1 MNEAAP
7 PKPAAADG
15 APDAPAQDPSG
26 ERQGAEPRPRKRARR
41 PSERPQSDRP
51 EGDRPA
57 DDHAEGARPKSDT
70 PPRASRVRAT
80 QRVDRA
86 TADEPEGTSPSSAD
100 DGGPA
105 NEETSGA
112 RKRRERRANKRK
124 LKPRG
129 SGEAANDDAHPRQP
143 EGQRPVKAARGHAE
157 ETNGTSRGAHA
168 SDGARDDGRD
178 RGRGRRERARDRD
191 EEEADHEPVERP
203 ASLRG
208 IGADEDEPEP
218 AVYEVRFPDEAMD
231 QDAVKVL
238 LRLSQH
244 GYQAYLVGGGVRDLL
259 LGKSPK
265 DFDVA
270 TSARPQDVR
279 RIFRNC
285 RVIGRRFRLAHVLFS
300 GGKIIEVATFRRDH
314 GQRIDRVPADLAR
327 RWPLVSDYEP
337 TRLVPSASADD
348 IRPDEDLLIVTD
360 NVFGEPFEDAI
371 RRDFTINGLFYDI
384 EHEEVIDYV
393 GGMADVERHL
403 LRMIGDPIVRF
414 REDPVRILRAIK
426 FSARLDLGIAADV
439 LDAIQAYR
447 GELSRA
453 AKPRILEEIFR
464 LLRGGAAHRSFYL
477 AWDLGV
483 LAEILPELA
492 GYLDDRAPDADLTWR
507 RLSAVDARVA
517 SGETLSE
524 AVMVSALLLGPLN
537 EALDGARN
545 QAAAFEWFMEEVAER
560 IAMPRRLK
568 DRIRLITGSQ
578 GRLRS
583 GKLGAIQTR
592 DFFAEAATLY
602 AIDCVA
608 REQPVPEW
616 AIDPPYIAPEEEPP
630 RRRRRRR
637 RG

>member
-7 PKPAAADG
+7 PKPPRADGASGAPAASPAGPSGESQTTGPRTRRRTRTASDTPKAVAPAADASALLAEAPKRKPKTKPKPKPKVAADG
-15 APDAPAQDPSG
+15 
-26 ERQGAEPRPRKRARR
+26 RAK
-41 PSERPQSDRP
+41 SDRP
-51 EGDRPA
+51 ERKDRPESEERGASSTDAGTARRAESGASGGRKTSRRSGRAYDDFDDEEAQPRPSPRGVGA
-57 DDHAEGARPKSDT
+57 DD
-70 PPRASRVRAT
+70 
-80 QRVDRA
+80 
-86 TADEPEGTSPSSAD
+86 
-100 DGGPA
+100 
-105 NEETSGA
+105 
-112 RKRRERRANKRK
+112 
-124 LKPRG
+124 
-129 SGEAANDDAHPRQP
+129 
-143 EGQRPVKAARGHAE
+143 
-157 ETNGTSRGAHA
+157 
-168 SDGARDDGRD
+168 
-178 RGRGRRERARDRD
+178 
-191 EEEADHEPVERP
+191 
-203 ASLRG
+203 
-208 IGADEDEPEP
+208 DEPEP
-218 AVYEVRFPDEAMD
+218 AVYEVRFPEEAMD

-327 RWPLVSDYEP
+327 SWPLVSDYEP

-348 IRPDEDLLIVTD
+348 IRPDEDLLIVND

-371 RRDFTINGLFYDI
+371 RRDFTINGMFYDI

-447 GELSRA
+447 GELARA

-507 RLSAVDARVA
+507 RLAALDAQVA
-517 SGETLSE
+517 AGETISE

-545 QAAAFEWFMEEVAER
+545 QAAAFEWFMEEVSER

-583 GKLGAIQTR
+583 GKFGSIQTR
-592 DFFAEAATLY
+592 DFFAEAAALY
-602 AIDCVA
+602 ALDCTA

-616 AIDPPYIAPEEEPP
+616 AIDPPYIAPEEEPQ

-637 RG
+637 RN

>member
-7 PKPAAADG
+7 PKPHAADG
-15 APDAPAQDPSG
+15 ASSAPASGPQGPGEEGRTPKARTRRRTRTSNDEPIPREAREGGGARDGGAAAKAGSDAPPRRTPRAS
-26 ERQGAEPRPRKRARR
+26 GAEPEVIKTKAKAKKRKPRDGGQANEPGPDRKRGPSAPREAR
-41 PSERPQSDRP
+41 DY
-51 EGDRPA
+51 DH
-57 DDHAEGARPKSDT
+57 DDD
-70 PPRASRVRAT
+70 VRE
-80 QRVDRA
+80 
-86 TADEPEGTSPSSAD
+86 DEPTRLRSANGEDEG
-100 DGGPA
+100 
-105 NEETSGA
+105 
-112 RKRRERRANKRK
+112 
-124 LKPRG
+124 
-129 SGEAANDDAHPRQP
+129 
-143 EGQRPVKAARGHAE
+143 
-157 ETNGTSRGAHA
+157 
-168 SDGARDDGRD
+168 
-178 RGRGRRERARDRD
+178 
-191 EEEADHEPVERP
+191 
-203 ASLRG
+203 
-208 IGADEDEPEP
+208 EPEP
-218 AVYEVRFPDEAMD
+218 AVYEVRFPEEAMD

-259 LGKSPK
+259 LGRTPK

-285 RVIGRRFRLAHVLFS
+285 RVIGRRFRLAHVLFH

-314 GQRIDRVPADLAR
+314 GQRIDRVPADLAK
-327 RWPLVSDYEP
+327 RWPMVSDYEP
-337 TRLVPSASADD
+337 MRLVPSASAEG
-348 IRPDEDLLIVTD
+348 IRPDEDLLIVND

-426 FSARLDLGIAADV
+426 FSARLDLGIAEDV

-447 GELSRA
+447 GELARA

-492 GYLDDRAPDADLTWR
+492 GYLDDRAPDADLTWL
-507 RLSAVDARVA
+507 RLAAVDAQIA
-517 SGETLSE
+517 AGETISE

-545 QAAAFEWFMEEVAER
+545 QAAAFEWFMEEVSER

-568 DRIRLITGSQ
+568 DRIRLIIGSQ

-583 GKLGAIQTR
+583 GKLGSIQTR
-592 DFFAEAATLY
+592 DFFAEAAQLY
-602 AIDCVA
+602 ALDCAA
-608 REQPVPEW
+608 RNQAVPDW
-616 AIDPPYIAPEEEPP
+616 AIDPPYVAPEEEPN

-637 RG
+637 RN

>member
-1 MNEAAP
+1 M
-7 PKPAAADG
+7 
-15 APDAPAQDPSG
+15 S
-26 ERQGAEPRPRKRARR
+26 
-41 PSERPQSDRP
+41 
-51 EGDRPA
+51 
-57 DDHAEGARPKSDT
+57 T
-70 PPRASRVRAT
+70 PPRAPREY
-80 QRVDRA
+80 QDY
-86 TADEPEGTSPSSAD
+86 D
-100 DGGPA
+100 D
-105 NEETSGA
+105 
-112 RKRRERRANKRK
+112 
-124 LKPRG
+124 
-129 SGEAANDDAHPRQP
+129 D
-143 EGQRPVKAARGHAE
+143 
-157 ETNGTSRGAHA
+157 
-168 SDGARDDGRD
+168 RDD
-178 RGRGRRERARDRD
+178 DRD
-191 EEEADHEPVERP
+191 EPSR
-203 ASLRG
+203 LRNANG
-208 IGADEDEPEP
+208 DDEGEPEP
-218 AVYEVRFPDEAMD
+218 AVYEVRFPEEAMD

-259 LGKSPK
+259 LGRTPK

-285 RVIGRRFRLAHVLFS
+285 RVIGRRFRLAHVLFH

-314 GQRIDRVPADLAR
+314 GQRIDRVPADLAK
-327 RWPLVSDYEP
+327 RWPMVSDYEP
-337 TRLVPSASADD
+337 MRLVPSASAEG
-348 IRPDEDLLIVTD
+348 IRPDEDLLIVND

-426 FSARLDLGIAADV
+426 FSARLDLGIAEDV

-447 GELSRA
+447 GELARA

-492 GYLDDRAPDADLTWR
+492 GYLDDRAPDADLTWL
-507 RLSAVDARVA
+507 RLAALDAQIA
-517 SGETLSE
+517 QGETISE

-545 QAAAFEWFMEEVAER
+545 QAAAFEWFMEEVSER

-568 DRIRLITGSQ
+568 DRIRLIIGSQ

-583 GKLGAIQTR
+583 GKLGSIQTR
-592 DFFAEAATLY
+592 DFFAEAAQLY
-602 AIDCVA
+602 ALDCAA
-608 REQPVPEW
+608 RQQPVPDW
-616 AIDPPYIAPEEEPP
+616 AIDPPYVAPEEEPT

-637 RG
+637 RN

>member
-7 PKPAAADG
+7 PKPHAADG
-15 APDAPAQDPSG
+15 ASSAPAASPQGPGEEGRTPKARTSRRTRTSNDEPIPREARDGGSPRAKPDGGGGRANADGGSPRAKGGGEAPARRSRGPS
-26 ERQGAEPRPRKRARR
+26 AEPEVIKTKA
-41 PSERPQSDRP
+41 
-51 EGDRPA
+51 
-57 DDHAEGARPKSDT
+57 K
-70 PPRASRVRAT
+70 
-80 QRVDRA
+80 
-86 TADEPEGTSPSSAD
+86 
-100 DGGPA
+100 
-105 NEETSGA
+105 A
-112 RKRRERRANKRK
+112 RKR
-124 LKPRG
+124 KPRDNG
-129 SGEAANDDAHPRQP
+129 QAADDAAPDRKRSP
-143 EGQRPVKAARGHAE
+143 SAAREPRDYQDH
-157 ETNGTSRGAHA
+157 
-168 SDGARDDGRD
+168 DDDRDDA
-178 RGRGRRERARDRD
+178 RE
-191 EEEADHEPVERP
+191 EPSR
-203 ASLRG
+203 LRG
-208 IGADEDEPEP
+208 TGDDDGEPEP
-218 AVYEVRFPDEAMD
+218 AVYEVRFPEEAMD

-259 LGKSPK
+259 LGRTPK

-285 RVIGRRFRLAHVLFS
+285 RVIGRRFRLAHVLFH

-314 GQRIDRVPADLAR
+314 GQRIDRVPADLAK

-337 TRLVPSASADD
+337 MRLVPSASAEG
-348 IRPDEDLLIVTD
+348 IRPDEDLLIVND

-393 GGMADVERHL
+393 GGMADVERHV

-426 FSARLDLGIAADV
+426 FSARLDLGIAEDV

-447 GELSRA
+447 GELARA

-492 GYLDDRAPDADLTWR
+492 GYLDDRAPDADLTWL
-507 RLSAVDARVA
+507 RLAAVDAQIA
-517 SGETLSE
+517 AGEAISE

-545 QAAAFEWFMEEVAER
+545 QAAAFEWFMEEVSER

-568 DRIRLITGSQ
+568 DRIRLIIGSQ

-583 GKLGAIQTR
+583 GKLGSIQTR
-592 DFFAEAATLY
+592 DFFAEAAQLY
-602 AIDCVA
+602 ALDCAA
-608 REQPVPEW
+608 RNQPVPDW
-616 AIDPPYIAPEEEPP
+616 AIDPPYVAPEEEPT

-637 RG
+637 RN